1 MTPESSIAEV
11 KDAMEKSLEY
21 LEQEFGGVRTGKASP
36 SLVDNVDVNVPSYG
50 SVMKLK
56 SLAVISTPEPR
67 MLLVA
72 PFDPTTTND
81 IEKAIR
87 EANLGL
93 NPSTDG
99 MNIRLLIPELTEE
112 RRKEMVKRV
121 KTMAE
126 DARVR
131 VRTARKT
138 GMDAGKKMKADNLLT
153 EDSQKDFEA
162 QVQELTDEYVKQ
174 IDAAAADKEAE
185 VMTV

>member
-1 MTPESSIAEV
+1 MTPEDSLAEA
-11 KDAMEKSLEY
+11 KDAMEKSIEY
-21 LEQEFGGVRTGKASP
+21 MEQEFGGVRTGKASP

-56 SLAVISTPEPR
+56 GLAVISVPEPR

-99 MNIRLLIPELTEE
+99 TNIRLVIPELTEE
-112 RRKEMVKRV
+112 RRVEMVKRLKV
-121 KTMAE
+121 MAE

-131 VRTARKT
+131 VRNARKT
-138 GMDAGKKMKADNLLT
+138 GMDNGKKMKADNVLT
-153 EDSQKDFEA
+153 EDSQKDFEGE
-162 QVQELTDEYVKQ
+162 VQELTDAAVKK
-174 IDAAAADKEAE
+174 IDAAAAEKEAE

>member
-1 MTPESSIAEV
+1 MTPEESLAEA
-11 KDAMEKSLEY
+11 KDAMEKSYEY

-56 SLAVISTPEPR
+56 GLAVISVPEPR

-72 PFDPTTTND
+72 PFDPSTTND

-99 MNIRLLIPELTEE
+99 TNIRLIIPELTEE
-112 RRKEMVKRV
+112 RRVEMVKRV
-121 KTMAE
+121 KVMAE

-131 VRTARKT
+131 VRNARKT
-138 GMDAGKKMKADNLLT
+138 GMDDGKKMKADNVLT

-162 QVQELTDEYVKQ
+162 QVQELTDAAVKK
-174 IDAAAADKEAE
+174 IDTAATEKEAE

>member
-1 MTPESSIAEV
+1 MTPEESLAEA
-11 KDAMEKSLEY
+11 KDAMEKSYEY
-21 LEQEFGGVRTGKASP
+21 MEQEFGGVRTGKASP

-56 SLAVISTPEPR
+56 GLAVISVPEPR

-72 PFDPTTTND
+72 PFDPSTTND

-99 MNIRLLIPELTEE
+99 TNIRLIIPELTEE
-112 RRKEMVKRV
+112 RRKEMVKRLKV
-121 KTMAE
+121 MAE

-131 VRTARKT
+131 VRNARKT
-138 GMDAGKKMKADNLLT
+138 GMDDGKKMKADNVLT

-162 QVQELTDEYVKQ
+162 QVQELTDAAVKK
-174 IDAAAADKEAE
+174 IDSAATEKEAE

>member
-1 MTPESSIAEV
+1 MTPESSLAEV
-11 KDAMEKSLEY
+11 DEAMAKAIEY

-56 SLAVISTPEPR
+56 GLAVISTPEPR
-67 MLLVA
+67 MLMVA
-72 PFDPTTTND
+72 PFDPTTIND

-99 MNIRLLIPELTEE
+99 MNIRLIIPELTEE
-112 RRKEMVKRV
+112 RRKEMVKRL

-131 VRTARKT
+131 TRNARKS
-138 GMDAGKKMKADNLLT
+138 GMDAAKKMKGENILT

-162 QVQELTDEYVKQ
+162 QVQEKTDHYVAK
-174 IDAAAADKEAE
+174 IDAMATEKEAE

>member
-1 MTPESSIAEV
+1 MSIEENLAEV
-11 KDAMEKSLEY
+11 KEAMDKSFEY

-56 SLAVISTPEPR
+56 ALAMISVPEPR

-81 IEKAIR
+81 IERAIR

-93 NPSTDG
+93 NPATDG
-99 MNIRLLIPELTEE
+99 TSIRLIIPELTEE

-131 VRTARKT
+131 VRNARKQ
-138 GMDAGKKMKADNLLT
+138 GMDAGKKMKADNILT
-153 EDSQKDFEA
+153 EDSQKDFES
-162 QVQELTDEYVKQ
+162 QVQDLTNAAVKRV
-174 IDAAAADKEAE
+174 DTAATEKEAE

>member
-1 MTPESSIAEV
+1 MTPESSLAEA
-11 KDAMEKSLEY
+11 KEAMEKSFEY

-36 SLVDNVDVNVPSYG
+36 SLVDNVDVNVSSYG

-56 SLAVISTPEPR
+56 GLAIISVPEPR
-67 MLLVA
+67 MLMIA
-72 PFDPTTTND
+72 PFDPSITND

-99 MNIRLLIPELTEE
+99 TNIRLIIPELNEE
-112 RRKEMVKRV
+112 RRIEMVKRV

-131 VRTARKT
+131 IRTARKNA
-138 GMDAGKKMKADNLLT
+138 MDAGKKMKADNILT
-153 EDSQKDFEA
+153 EDSQKDYEG
-162 QVQELTDEYVKQ
+162 QVQDLTDAAVKKVDQ
-174 IDAAAADKEAE
+174 AAAEKEAE

>member
-11 KDAMEKSLEY
+11 KDAMEKSMEY

-56 SLAVISTPEPR
+56 GLAVISTPEPR

-72 PFDPTTTND
+72 PFDPSTTND

-99 MNIRLLIPELTEE
+99 MNIRLMIPELTEE

-131 VRTARKT
+131 VRTARKS
-138 GMDAGKKMKADNLLT
+138 GMDAGKKMKADNILT

-162 QVQELTDEYVKQ
+162 QVQELTDDFVKQ
-174 IDAAAADKEAE
+174 IDTAAADKEAE

>member
-11 KDAMEKSLEY
+11 KDAMEKSIEY

-56 SLAVISTPEPR
+56 GLAVISTPEPR

-99 MNIRLLIPELTEE
+99 MNIRLMIPELTEE

-131 VRTARKT
+131 VRTARKA

-162 QVQELTDEYVKQ
+162 QVQEITDEFVKQ
-174 IDAAAADKEAE
+174 IDTAAADKEAE